1 MFTIFLSGLLHA
13 VEVKPEDMADA
24 GQFMAARFD
33 EKSFA
38 EPVFS
43 FMYDG
48 KPSKD
53 LLKNWTFKRDTVSL
67 DEYHKGYTHNM
78 KTCKRII

>member
-1 MFTIFLSGLLHA
+1 
-13 VEVKPEDMADA
+13 MADA